1 MTRSNL
7 QQKGIIAPD
16 SAQGAVKRRRASLC
30 GRLRKLAKEGD
41 QVGQPV
47 VASHLRE
54 AAEEIDLLRTMVF
67 ELQVVTDKQESEAAS
82 QIVPAV
88 IPSGPRLPGE
98 PPRETVPRGWE
109 ENPRPDSRCESE
121 LVVSQG
127 RAIKILCVHY
137 GWTRTDWGTLVR
149 HRTGERHLQL
159 VPEPE
164 VTPPVVQEL
173 LESPGTIAEQAA
185 TAAAAIA

>member
-1 MTRSNL
+1 MSNSNL
-7 QQKGIIAPD
+7 QQNGIIVPD
-16 SAQGAVKRRRASLC
+16 SARSAVKRRRASLC
-30 GRLRKLAKEGD
+30 GRLRKLAGEGD
-41 QVGQPV
+41 HVGQPV
-47 VASHLRE
+47 IASYLRE

-67 ELQVVTDKQESEAAS
+67 QLQAVTDKLEREVAS
-82 QIVPAV
+82 QIVPAA
-88 IPSGPRLPGE
+88 IPVGPRLPGE
-98 PPRETVPRGWE
+98 PPRETVPRGWQ

-159 VPEPE
+159 VPEPGLAQPE
-164 VTPPVVQEL
+164 VQEL